1 VLHVLTVLLAT
12 FVWAFAAPGPAASTA
27 ASRPKP
33 SGPHETELKHLHDNP
48 VGRMAYVARKAI
60 HIASPNEVGRVLAMG
75 FVDITGLDGVRTQ
88 GHEVVDVADIAEN
101 APELHRQLRLDERPH
116 IERFMIIKKANDRS
130 VFRGNKLVMRR
141 LHAEELVLA
150 LMAYYGVPDRE
161 RLFTVYSDFS
171 PCEARCDRKLPTT
184 TDRIFS
190 ARHGVGDYHG
200 KMTRLLTE
208 ASQVLPKDPAFR
220 EELVAEKER
229 KDALKEAN
237 TKHRYETAAK
247 ANKVMRSGR
256 GHDCG
261 RRNLRAELVIVPQA
275 GAMGPECAEST
286 ATADTGLG
294 KALAEPPSE
303 TTGGIDFSSLQLR
316 YLADPGDGSGL
327 QHAFR
332 AAVNDSDGD
341 LRPSSGLAAATQTS
355 DAFFVW
361 LSLHPHT
368 FWVNLSPDEP
378 DRIVDDQLGRTDAGR
393 VLLEA
398 DLQMKKTVGKLIHP
412 HTPLGKR
419 YWDGI
424 RGGCV
429 TARNWIVPA
438 PATVYQDGDKLYILD
453 APLDVKTETDD
464 GAAPGNTADAPTC
477 PRQDQATEDHNE
489 HLDRTLVLPRL
500 REAINT
506 APEYAALRR
515 VYLSRVAAEWYRE
528 LSMRKGTTYGEL
540 MDSGDITEWRLTDSW
555 KPRDTFDAFV
565 DSYRKG
571 EFKVTDRTTSGGT
584 TYVRRYVYGGV
595 DFTSVPVRKLSEEKF
610 GTEFAT
616 LPANVD
622 RSLRAP
628 SVTGRDDTV
637 WLGAPTPRQA
647 VAGLGPAEKP
657 VSAGTWAIRLL
668 SALLVPFALLLW
680 RRRRRLNT
688 RSASPLRRAATSGG
702 PRRRS

>member
-1 VLHVLTVLLAT
+1 
-12 FVWAFAAPGPAASTA
+12 
-27 ASRPKP
+27 
-33 SGPHETELKHLHDNP
+33 
-48 VGRMAYVARKAI
+48 M
-60 HIASPNEVGRVLAMG
+60 LAMG

-88 GHEVVDVADIAEN
+88 GHEVVDVADITEN

-116 IERFMIIKKANDRS
+116 IEQVMIIKKANDRS
-130 VFRGNKLVMRR
+130 VFRGKKLVMSR
-141 LHAEELVLA
+141 LHAEELILA

-171 PCEARCDRKLPTT
+171 PCEARCDRKLPAT

-220 EELVAEKER
+220 EELAAEKER
-229 KDALKEAN
+229 KDALKEGN

-256 GHDCG
+256 GGHCG
-261 RRNLRAELVIVPQA
+261 RHDHRAGLVLVPQA

-286 ATADTGLG
+286 ATDTADTGLG

-303 TTGGIDFSSLQLR
+303 TTGGIDFSSLQLQ

-332 AAVNDSDGD
+332 AAVNVSGRD

-361 LSLHPHT
+361 LSLHPHS
-368 FWVNLSPDEP
+368 FWVNLHPDEP

-424 RGGCV
+424 RGDCV
-429 TARNWIVPA
+429 SSRNWILPA
-438 PATVYQDGDKLYILD
+438 PATVYQDDDKLYILD

-464 GAAPGNTADAPTC
+464 GAAAGAPSC
-477 PRQDQATEDHNE
+477 LRQDQATEEHNE
-489 HLDRTLVLPRL
+489 HLERTLLLPRL
-500 REAINT
+500 RKAINT

-515 VYLSRVAAEWYRE
+515 VYLARVAAEWYRD
-528 LSMRKGTTYGEL
+528 LSLRKDTAYGEL
-540 MDSGDITEWRLTDSW
+540 VNSGDITEWRITDGW
-555 KPRDTFDAFV
+555 KPRDTFDAHV
-565 DSYRKG
+565 DSYMKG

-595 DFTSVPVRKLSEEKF
+595 DFTSVPLRELSEERF

-616 LPANVD
+616 LPASVD

-628 SVTGRDDTV
+628 SVTGRGDAV

-668 SALLVPFALLLW
+668 PALLVPFALLLW

-688 RSASPLRRAATSGG
+688 RSASPLRRAATGGG